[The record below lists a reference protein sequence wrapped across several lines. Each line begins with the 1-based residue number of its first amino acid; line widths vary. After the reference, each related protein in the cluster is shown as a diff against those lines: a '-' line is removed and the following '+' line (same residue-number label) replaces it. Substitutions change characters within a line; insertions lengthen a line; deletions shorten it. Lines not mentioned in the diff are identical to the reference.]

1 MSHWPP
7 LSPSIY
13 HRLSYG
19 SAYGLSDVGLVRKS
33 NQDNF
38 LVDTTLGLVAVADG
52 MGGQEGGEIASYT
65 ALESLRASI
74 VRAMDD
80 EDAAGQTN
88 AHDPDATWQDPNGA
102 AVLAVFKAVEF
113 ANARVYAANVGNERT
128 SGGGM
133 GTTLTGFWR
142 RRDGGPL
149 IVFHV
154 GDSRLYRLR
163 GGELSILTRDQT
175 LYQQALEAGESDS
188 LPARNLLLQA
198 IGPLETIS
206 PDVTACDCLA
216 GDLLM
221 LCSDGLH
228 GDVPH
233 AAIADAL
240 RGADA
245 QSLEECCA
253 ALIALAKAH
262 ASRDNITALLV
273 QVER

>member
-13 HRLSYG
+13 HHLTFA
-19 SAYGLSDVGLVRKS
+19 SAYGLSDIGLVRKS

-38 LVDTTLGLVAVADG
+38 LIDTDIGLFAVADG
-52 MGGQEGGEIASYT
+52 MGGQEGGEIASHT
-65 ALESLRASI
+65 ALTALRADI
-74 VRAMDD
+74 VRAIS
-80 EDAAGQTN
+80 ERRAGVRPAAS
-88 AHDPDATWQDPNGA
+88 DPDATWQDPNGY
-102 AVLAVFKAVEF
+102 AVLAIHNAVEF
-113 ANARVYAANVGNERT
+113 ANSRVYTANVGNERT
-128 SGGGM
+128 EGGGM

-142 RRDGGPL
+142 HQGAGPL

-163 GGELSILTRDQT
+163 RGEMNILTRDQT

-198 IGPLETIS
+198 VGPLESII
-206 PDVTACDCLA
+206 PDVTACECMP

-228 GDVPH
+228 GDVPYS
-233 AAIADAL
+233 AIADAM
-240 RGADA
+240 RRADA
-245 QSLEECCA
+245 QSLDRCCEE
-253 ALIALAKAH
+253 LIALAKTH
-262 ASRDNITALLV
+262 GSRDNITALLV
-273 QVER
+273 LVER

>member
-1 MSHWPP
+1 MPHWPP

-13 HRLSYG
+13 HRLSYA

-38 LVDTTLGLVAVADG
+38 LIDTGLGLAAVADG
-52 MGGQEGGEIASYT
+52 MGGQEGGEIASHT
-65 ALESLRASI
+65 ALEALRAGI
-74 VRAMDD
+74 VRALQD
-80 EDAAGQTN
+80 ESAATE
-88 AHDPDATWQDPNGA
+88 ATTPDPDATWQDPNGSA
-102 AVLAVFKAVEF
+102 MLAIYNAVEF
-113 ANARVYAANVGNERT
+113 ANARVYAANVGNDRT
-128 SGGGM
+128 EGGGM

-142 RRDGGPL
+142 REGGGPL

-163 GGELSILTRDQT
+163 NGELSILTRDQT

-198 IGPLETIS
+198 VGPLESIS
-206 PDVTACDCLA
+206 PDVSACDCLP

-228 GDVPH
+228 GDVPYS
-233 AAIADAL
+233 ALADAL
-240 RGADA
+240 RRADA
-245 QSLEECCA
+245 QSLDRCSAE
-253 ALIALAKAH
+253 LIELAKAH
-262 ASRDNITALLV
+262 GSRDNITALLV
-273 QVER
+273 LVER